1 MEAKEFEIFYSLCER
16 TVSRQ
21 RFLGAEDSDIAYLL
35 TGMMATLP
43 EEEYSPEQIGKLRD
57 LSIKKESQKETERI
71 MPEEEFQLFLK
82 KTRDT
87 MVEQYG
93 RECGR
98 DLKRMF
104 LIGWVTVSIKQ
115 VYTSEQLRRIFDLA
129 NEA

>member
-1 MEAKEFEIFYSLCER
+1 MEMKKFEEFYSLCER
-16 TVSRQ
+16 TVSQQ
-21 RFLGAEDSDIAYLL
+21 RLLGAEDSDIAYLL
-35 TGMMATLP
+35 TGMIAAHP
-43 EEEYSPEQIGKLRD
+43 EEDYSPEQVGKLWG

-98 DLKRMF
+98 DSKRVF
-104 LIGWVTVSIKQ
+104 LIGWITAPTED
-115 VYTSEQLRRIFDLA
+115 VYTSEQLRRIFALVY
-129 NEA
+129 E

>member
-1 MEAKEFEIFYSLCER
+1 MEMKKFEEFYSLCER
-16 TVSRQ
+16 TVSQQ
-21 RFLGAEDSDIAYLL
+21 RLLGAEDSDIAYLL
-35 TGMMATLP
+35 TGMIAAHP
-43 EEEYSPEQIGKLRD
+43 EEDYSPEQVGKLWG

-98 DLKRMF
+98 DSKRVF
-104 LIGWVTVSIKQ
+104 LTGWVTAPTEDA
-115 VYTSEQLRRIFDLA
+115 YTSEQLRRIFALVY
-129 NEA
+129 E

>member
-1 MEAKEFEIFYSLCER
+1 MEMKKFEEFYSLCER
-16 TVSRQ
+16 TVSQQ
-21 RFLGAEDSDIAYLL
+21 RLLGAEDSDIAYLL
-35 TGMMATLP
+35 TGMIAAHP
-43 EEEYSPEQIGKLRD
+43 EEDYSTEQVGKLWG

-98 DLKRMF
+98 DSKRVF
-104 LIGWVTVSIKQ
+104 LTGWVTAPTED
-115 VYTSEQLRRIFDLA
+115 VYTSEQLRRIFALVY
-129 NEA
+129 E

>member
-1 MEAKEFEIFYSLCER
+1 MEMKKFEEFYSLCER
-16 TVSRQ
+16 TVSQQ
-21 RFLGAEDSDIAYLL
+21 RLLGAEDSDIAYLL
-35 TGMMATLP
+35 TGMIAAHP
-43 EEEYSPEQIGKLRD
+43 EEDYSPEQVGKLWG

-98 DLKRMF
+98 DSKRVF
-104 LIGWVTVSIKQ
+104 LTGWVTAPTED
-115 VYTSEQLRRIFDLA
+115 VYTSEQLRRIFALVY
-129 NEA
+129 E

>member
-1 MEAKEFEIFYSLCER
+1 MEAKKFEEFYSLCER

-21 RFLGAEDSDIAYLL
+21 RLLGAEDSDIAYLL
-35 TGMMATLP
+35 HGMIAAHP

-87 MVEQYG
+87 MVEQCG

-98 DLKRMF
+98 DSKRVF
-104 LIGWVTVSIKQ
+104 LNGWVTAPTED
-115 VYTSEQLRRIFDLA
+115 VYTSEQLRRIFALGY
-129 NEA
+129 E

>member
-1 MEAKEFEIFYSLCER
+1 MEANDFVKFYSLCKR

-21 RFLGAEDSDIAYLL
+21 RLLGAEDSDIAYLL
-35 TGMMATLP
+35 HGMIAAHP
-43 EEEYSPEQIGKLRD
+43 EEEYSPEQIGKLWD

-87 MVEQYG
+87 MVEQCG

-98 DLKRMF
+98 DSKRVF
-104 LIGWVTVSIKQ
+104 LNGWVTAPTED
-115 VYTSEQLRRIFDLA
+115 VYTSEQLRRIFALGY
-129 NEA
+129 E